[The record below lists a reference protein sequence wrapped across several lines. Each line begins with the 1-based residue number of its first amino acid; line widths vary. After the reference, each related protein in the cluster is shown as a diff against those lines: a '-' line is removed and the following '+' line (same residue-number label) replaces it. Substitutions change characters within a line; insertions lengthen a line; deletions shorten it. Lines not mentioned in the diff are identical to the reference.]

1 MTVTDETVDITDQP
15 EEVSEDVV
23 SNQTDTAP
31 EPAPAP
37 APAPANADEDAPADA
52 TPVAEPEPPTDS
64 DAESAEVEADS
75 SEEEAEPAAEEDA
88 ETEQIRH
95 EGMDW
100 YVLRV
105 ASNKEEQVRTTLER
119 KVKIEALEHQIGQ
132 ILVPTVKEKRMR
144 GRQARV
150 YHRKLYPGYVI
161 VEMATEKDGSIPE
174 DIWFMIKETTGVG
187 DFIGSDGKPIKM
199 KEHEVAAILAVALK
213 SEEDVGLSGMSFKA
227 GDLAKVTEGSFENF
241 EGMIDSVDES
251 RGMVTVLLT
260 IFGRSTPVEVEYW
273 QVEKL

>member
-1 MTVTDETVDITDQP
+1 
-15 EEVSEDVV
+15 
-23 SNQTDTAP
+23 
-31 EPAPAP
+31 
-37 APAPANADEDAPADA
+37 
-52 TPVAEPEPPTDS
+52 
-64 DAESAEVEADS
+64 
-75 SEEEAEPAAEEDA
+75 
-88 ETEQIRH
+88 
-95 EGMDW
+95 MDW

-199 KEHEVAAILAVALK
+199 EEHEVNA
-213 SEEDVGLSGMSFKA
+213 
-227 GDLAKVTEGSFENF
+227 
-241 EGMIDSVDES
+241 
-251 RGMVTVLLT
+251 
-260 IFGRSTPVEVEYW
+260 
-273 QVEKL
+273 

>member
-1 MTVTDETVDITDQP
+1 MTVADETVDITDQP
-15 EEVSEDVV
+15 EEVTEGVAPDQEDAAPTP
-23 SNQTDTAP
+23 TDAP
-31 EPAPAP
+31 EGAL
-37 APAPANADEDAPADA
+37 
-52 TPVAEPEPPTDS
+52 
-64 DAESAEVEADS
+64 
-75 SEEEAEPAAEEDA
+75 SEGTPAAETGSA
-88 ETEQIRH
+88 EAELRRA
-95 EGMDW
+95 GMDW

-105 ASNKEEQVRTTLER
+105 ASNKEEQVRKALER
-119 KVKIEALEHQIGQ
+119 KVTIEALERQIGR

-150 YHRKLYPGYVI
+150 HHRKLYPGYVF
-161 VEMATEKDGSIPE
+161 VEMATEADGSIPE
-174 DIWFMIKETTGVG
+174 SIWFMIKETTGVG

-199 KEHEVAAILAVALK
+199 EEHDIAAILAVALK
-213 SEEDVGLSGMSFKA
+213 SEEDVGLSGMSFKK

-241 EGMIDSVDES
+241 EGTIDGVDES

>member
-1 MTVTDETVDITDQP
+1 MTVADETVDITYQP
-15 EEVSEDVV
+15 EEISEAVV
-23 SNQTDTAP
+23 PDQTDAAP
-31 EPAPAP
+31 EQAPAP
-37 APAPANADEDAPADA
+37 ASPDEDAPAEA
-52 TPVAEPEPPTDS
+52 TPGAEGESKTDAA
-64 DAESAEVEADS
+64 AESAEVEASS
-75 SEEEAEPAAEEDA
+75 SEEETEPAEEEDA
-88 ETEQIRH
+88 EATEIRR

-105 ASNKEEQVRTTLER
+105 ASNKEEQVRKALDR
-119 KVKIEALEHQIGQ
+119 KVKIEALEEQIGR

-150 YHRKLYPGYVI
+150 FHRKLYPGYVI
-161 VEMATEKDGSIPE
+161 VEMATEADGSIPE

-199 KEHEVAAILAVALK
+199 GDHDVASMLEVALK
-213 SEEDVGLSGMSFKA
+213 SEEDVGLSGLDLHK

-241 EGMIDSVDES
+241 EGMVDSVDEH

-273 QVEKL
+273 QLEKL

>member
-1 MTVTDETVDITDQP
+1 MGRVTVTDETVDITDQP
-15 EEVSEDVV
+15 EEVSEGAAPD
-23 SNQTDTAP
+23 QADTAP
-31 EPAPAP
+31 EPAD
-37 APAPANADEDAPADA
+37 ADEDAPADA
-52 TPVAEPEPPTDS
+52 TPAAEEEPSTDS
-64 DAESAEVEADS
+64 NAESAEVEADS
-75 SEEEAEPAAEEDA
+75 SEEEAEPAEEEDA
-88 ETEQIRH
+88 EPKVIRH

-105 ASNKEEQVRTTLER
+105 ASNKEEQVRKTLER

-150 YHRKLYPGYVI
+150 FHRKLYPGYVI
-161 VEMATEKDGSIPE
+161 VEMATEADGSIPE

-199 KEHEVAAILAVALK
+199 EENEVAAILAVALK
-213 SEEDVGLSGMSFKA
+213 SEEDVGLSGMSFKK

-241 EGMIDSVDES
+241 EGTIDGVDEG